1 MHGDSR
7 SKFAQLFVRVTE
19 PMIFNRRW
27 ATLLV
32 LGLAT
37 LFFGYHATQLR
48 MDTGFDKQLPLG
60 HPYMGIYH
68 QYQSE
73 FGGANIVLL
82 AVMQKNGDIYT
93 PEFMDSLRKATDAVY
108 FTPGVDRSRV
118 SSLFTPNVRYMEVVE
133 SGFQGGNV
141 VPADFKPTPEMLAKV
156 RSNVSKSDVRGRL
169 VANDQSAAMIV
180 SELLEKDPVTGKKLD
195 YIDTAHRLEQVRHR
209 FISPTKLE
217 YVAKVDAGPYKKG
230 DVVKT
235 AYLDTRS
242 WAFPLSTVVVQ
253 PDEVDAEPVEFRGYQ
268 LDVRTVDNPDYNPNI
283 DIAIIGFA
291 KAVGDIADSAV
302 EVFSFFGLTLILVW
316 LLLWQYCGSP
326 SIALL
331 PLICG
336 VLAVVWELGMLQLF
350 GYGLD
355 PFAVLMPFIVL
366 AISTSHGI
374 QITNFWLNE
383 VADNGLPSFEA
394 SRATYRRL
402 VIPGISALLTNFV
415 GFGTI
420 LLIPI
425 GIIQEMAVNA
435 MFGLFAIVLC
445 KKVLLPCLL
454 SFAPLKNPEKF
465 REHQHKRDLK
475 LAPVWRT
482 ISVITKRP
490 VAAVVLVG
498 AVGLWGWAEY
508 VSQDL
513 KIGEL
518 HEGVPE
524 LRPDARYNEDSR
536 AITNAFS
543 IGVDVIKVIAESRP
557 DGCIDHAV
565 MGKIDEFAWRM
576 ENVDGVQSTMSLA
589 KTSRAV
595 FNAYNENNPKWH
607 VLPRESG
614 ALVVTVQPFPSSTGL
629 LNEDCSAIPILV
641 YSVDH
646 KAETIDRIVAAAQ
659 AFIDEQPTDG
669 PVSFRL
675 ATGNVGVMAA
685 ANDVIKETESKV
697 LLWLFLGIGACVLLS
712 FRSFAGLVC
721 VLVPLA
727 LVSVLSYAVMVYL
740 QIGIKVSNLAVAA
753 FAAGIGVDYGIYIY
767 SVLEECVLNKGM
779 TLRKAYEE
787 TLHQTGKAV
796 VVTALTLAASV
807 CTWFFSGLQFQVDMG
822 ILLTIMFIANAVAAV
837 VLLPAFAAFLLKA
850 KPAAE
855 ETVGT
860 GTGDTVTA

>member
-19 PMIFNRRW
+19 PMIFGRRW
-27 ATLLV
+27 VTLLV

-37 LFFGYHATQLR
+37 VFFAWHATQLR

-60 HPYMGIYH
+60 HPYMGIYS
-68 QYQSE
+68 QYQRE

-82 AVMQKNGDIYT
+82 AVMQKQGDIYT
-93 PEFMDSLRKATDAVY
+93 ADFMDTLRKATDAVY

-118 SSLFTPNVRYMEVVE
+118 NSLFTPNVRYMEVVE

-156 RSNVSKSDVRGRL
+156 RSNVAKSDVRGRL
-169 VANDQSAAMIV
+169 VANDQTAAMV
-180 SELLEKDPVTGKKLD
+180 MSELLERDPVTGVKLD

-209 FISPTKLE
+209 FISPTKFE
-217 YVAKVDAGPYKKG
+217 YVAKVASGPFQAG
-230 DVVKT
+230 DVVRTEYK
-235 AYLDTRS
+235 DTRS
-242 WAFPLSTVVVQ
+242 WYFPVSTLSVPTAETDQ
-253 PDEVDAEPVEFRGYQ
+253 PPAHFKGYELEVREVE
-268 LDVRTVDNPDYNPNI
+268 NEDYNPNI

-291 KAVGDIADSAV
+291 KAVGDIADSAF
-302 EVFSFFGLTLILVW
+302 EVFGFFGLTLILVW

-336 VLAVVWELGMLQLF
+336 VLAVVWELGMMQLF
-350 GYGLD
+350 GYALD

-425 GIIQEMAVNA
+425 GIIQEMAINA
-435 MFGLFAIVLC
+435 MFGLIAIVLC

-465 REHQHKRDLK
+465 RQHQQKRDK
-475 LAPVWRT
+475 MLAPVWHG
-482 ISVITKRP
+482 ISVITRKP
-490 VAAVVLVG
+490 IAAVVLVG

-508 VSQDL
+508 IAQDL

-524 LRPDARYNEDSR
+524 LRPDARYNQDSR
-536 AITNAFS
+536 AITEEFS
-543 IGVDVIKVIAESRP
+543 IGVDVIKVIAESRA
-557 DGCIDHAV
+557 DGCIDHSV
-565 MGKIDEFAWRM
+565 MSRIDDFAWRM

-614 ALVVTVQPFPSSTGL
+614 ALVVTVQPFPSSSGL
-629 LNEDCSAIPILV
+629 LNEDCSAIPVFIFTK
-641 YSVDH
+641 DH
-646 KAETIDRIVAAAQ
+646 KAETIDRIVGEALT
-659 AFIDEQPTDG
+659 FIDAQPEDS
-669 PVSFRL
+669 PVQFRL

-685 ANDVIKETESKV
+685 ANDVIKETEPRV
-697 LLWLFLGIGACVLLS
+697 LLWLFLGIGVCVLMS

-740 QIGIKVSNLAVAA
+740 EIGVKVSNLAVAA

-767 SVLEECVLNKGM
+767 SVLEECVMNKGM
-779 TLRKAYEE
+779 SLRKAYEE

-796 VVTALTLAASV
+796 IITALTLAASV
-807 CTWFFSGLQFQVDMG
+807 CTWFFSGLQFQIDMG

-850 KPAAE
+850 KTNGQEPRPAHA
-855 ETVGT
+855 TP
-860 GTGDTVTA
+860 TAA